1 MDSLFQF
8 LSQVSKGFNAL
19 TPSKK
24 VVVVI
29 AAAVS
34 LLSIWTLVFFVNQQ
48 EYRVLFSNLSDGD
61 AGQIIAKLEEKKIPY
76 KLSPAGDSIK
86 VPSRK
91 VAEFRLDLAS
101 SGLPHGG
108 VVGFEIFDDKNFGVT
123 EFVQQL
129 NYQRALQGELARTI
143 SSLDEIQKSRV
154 HIVIPQKSL
163 FIDQQA
169 KPTASVF
176 LKLNSGRQLQPSQV
190 DGIIQLVA
198 SSVEG
203 LSPNEV
209 MVVDSSGNVLSKTVP
224 DSEFSQMTH
233 SQIEYQKN
241 VEKEL
246 SARIQSMLE
255 KVVGHGKVVAKVSAT
270 HDFQVTEKTEEVYDP
285 EEPVVRSVHRKIE
298 KSGTPFSG
306 KGEST
311 VSPTEKQRSDVYR
324 TNRERSDEIINYEIT
339 RVVSKTVMPVG
350 EIKRLSV
357 AVLVDGKYVKDD
369 KGSETFQPRSKEEMA
384 VLENLVKRSVGFDA
398 RRGDTV
404 VISSAPFKKVHMDEE
419 MIEGG
424 SWKNILISLIPAIKF
439 VISLMALLLVIFI
452 VLRPLVAFL
461 LAKGKEGGV
470 RMSDRY
476 VGDGQLDMEKNYM
489 KLEETT
495 KEVPQEV
502 QMVRQLAQRDSQDF
516 AELVRN
522 WLK

>member
-1 MDSLFQF
+1 MDSIFQF
-8 LSQVSKGFNAL
+8 VSQLLKGFNAL

-24 VVVVI
+24 MVVLI
-29 AAAVS
+29 ATAVS
-34 LLSIWTLVFFVNQQ
+34 LLSIWSLVFFVNQQ
-48 EYRVLFSNLSDGD
+48 EYRVLFSNLSNED
-61 AGQIIAKLEEKKIPY
+61 AGKIIARLDEQKIPY
-76 KLSPAGDSIK
+76 KLSPTGDSIR
-86 VPSRK
+86 VPSQK
-91 VAEFRLDLAS
+91 VSELRLDLAS
-101 SGLPHGG
+101 SGLPQGG
-108 VVGFEIFDDKNFGVT
+108 AVGFEIFDDKNFGVT

-163 FIDQQA
+163 FIEQQA

-176 LKLNSGRQLQPSQV
+176 LKLTSGRKLRSPQV
-190 DGIIQLVA
+190 EGIIRLVA

-224 DSEFSQMTH
+224 DSEFSQMTN
-233 SQIEYQKN
+233 SQIGYQKN

-246 SARIQSMLE
+246 STRIQSMLE
-255 KVVGHGKVVAKVSAT
+255 KIVGHGKVVAEVSAS

-285 EEPVVRSVHRKIE
+285 EEPVVRSVHRKTE

-306 KGEST
+306 KGQST
-311 VSPTEKQRSDVYR
+311 VSPTERQRNDVYR
-324 TNRERSDEIINYEIT
+324 TSREKSDEVINYEIT

-350 EIKRLSV
+350 EIKKLSV
-357 AVLVDGKYVKDD
+357 AVLVDGNYVKDD
-369 KGSETFQPRSKEEMA
+369 KGVEAFQPRSKEELA
-384 VLENLVKRSVGFDA
+384 ILENLVKKSVGFDT

-404 VISSAPFKKVHMDEE
+404 VISSAPFKKVDMDAE
-419 MIEGG
+419 MIEEG

-439 VISLMALLLVIFI
+439 VVSLLALLLVVFI
-452 VLRPLVAFL
+452 ILRPLVAFL
-461 LAKGKEGGV
+461 MAKGKEGGV
-470 RMSDRY
+470 RMNDRY
-476 VGDGQLDMEKNYM
+476 VADGQVDMDRNLM
-489 KLEETT
+489 KLDDATQ
-495 KEVPQEV
+495 KMPQEV
-502 QMVRQLAQRDSQDF
+502 EVVRQMANRDSQDF

>member
-1 MDSLFQF
+1 MDSIFQF
-8 LSQVSKGFNAL
+8 VSQVLKGFNAL

-24 VVVVI
+24 MVVVI

-34 LLSIWTLVFFVNQQ
+34 LLSIWSLVFFVNQQ
-48 EYRVLFSNLSDGD
+48 EYRVLFSNLSNDD
-61 AGQIIAKLEEKKIPY
+61 AGKIIARLEEKKIPY
-76 KLSPAGDSIK
+76 KLSPTGDSIR
-86 VPSRK
+86 VPSQK
-91 VAEFRLDLAS
+91 VSELRLDLAS

-108 VVGFEIFDDKNFGVT
+108 VVGFEIFDNKNFGVT

-143 SSLDEIQKSRV
+143 SSLDEVQKSRV

-163 FIDQQA
+163 FIEQQA

-176 LKLNSGRQLQPSQV
+176 LKLNSGRNLQSSQV
-190 DGIIQLVA
+190 DGIIRLVA

-203 LSPNEV
+203 LNPNEV
-209 MVVDSSGNVLSKTVP
+209 MVVDSSGNVLSKAVP
-224 DSEFSQMTH
+224 DSEFSQMTN
-233 SQIEYQKN
+233 SQRGYQKN

-246 SARIQSMLE
+246 STRIQSMLE
-255 KVVGHGKVVAKVSAT
+255 KVVGQGKVVAKVSAT

-306 KGEST
+306 KGQST
-311 VSPTEKQRSDVYR
+311 VSPTVKQRNDVYR
-324 TNRERSDEIINYEIT
+324 TSREKSDEIINYEIT

-357 AVLVDGKYVKDD
+357 AVLVDGNYVKDD
-369 KGSETFQPRSKEEMA
+369 KGVETFQSRSKAELA
-384 VLENLVKRSVGFDA
+384 VLENLVKKSVGFDA

-404 VISSAPFKKVHMDEE
+404 VMSSAPFKKVHMDAT
-419 MIEGG
+419 MIEDG
-424 SWKNILISLIPAIKF
+424 SWKNILTSLIPAIKF
-439 VISLMALLLVIFI
+439 VVSLMALLLVVFI
-452 VLRPLVAFL
+452 ILRPLVAFL
-461 LAKGKEGGV
+461 MAKGKEGGV

-476 VGDGQLDMEKNYM
+476 VADGQLDMEKNYM
-489 KLEETT
+489 KLEDTT
-495 KEVPQEV
+495 KELPQEV
-502 QMVRQLAQRDSQDF
+502 EMVREMAKRDSQDF